1 MANSSPARALGRRL
15 RVNQTPAVYGCSPGG
30 SQPCGDALPT
40 LPDPVRGVVGQQ
52 PRELDPLR
60 SPRDLFGWQLRRLRE
75 VRGLSQEALGLEV
88 HLSGAAIGS
97 YERGRSLPAE
107 DEARRLD
114 EVLGGNG
121 LLFASWHL
129 DAQSTQHA
137 DGHADSAAVSMRGDA
152 RPVTM
157 ETPDRPPTLEDQ
169 LSASA
174 ELAAEFGAWTEQLQ
188 GGAVMLEV
196 LHQRVRRLAHS
207 CLTLP
212 PGAVMRY
219 AEPLSREV
227 FRLAREPRKPA
238 VARDMYALAAQL
250 CTLLGWLAGDLGA
263 LDAAELHARA
273 AWASADAAQDA
284 ESSAWALALQA
295 KNAFWRRDF
304 LGSAELAQR
313 GQRHAGAGT
322 SLLMLVC
329 QEADAY
335 SELGATQPT
344 VEALRRAD
352 DGAEQIRTADTLGG
366 LFGCSPARHAAYAAA
381 CNLRLGADYA
391 DRALTEAERGLGL
404 ADERTSFGSV
414 AQLHITR
421 TLAQASAGRIDA
433 AAEAARPVLE
443 LPPPQRMATVVGR
456 LKPLAG
462 LLDRP
467 SVRSSPLARDLRAQ
481 VLDFC
486 DAADSRRA
494 LPSGTEDSDG

>member
-1 MANSSPARALGRRL
+1 M
-15 RVNQTPAVYGCSPGG
+15 
-30 SQPCGDALPT
+30 
-40 LPDPVRGVVGQQ
+40 GQQ

-75 VRGLSQEALGLEV
+75 GRGLSQEALGLEV

-114 EVLGGNG
+114 ELLGANG
-121 LLFASWHL
+121 LLLASWHL
-129 DAQSTQHA
+129 DAVGPHGDS
-137 DGHADSAAVSMRGDA
+137 DADSPAVSIRGEA

-157 ETPDRPPTLEDQ
+157 EAPNRPAPLEDQ

-174 ELAAEFGAWTEQLQ
+174 EQAAEFGAWAEQLP
-188 GGAVMLEV
+188 GGSVMVEV

-212 PGAVMRY
+212 PAVVMRY
-219 AEPLSREV
+219 AEPLGREV
-227 FRLAREPRKPA
+227 FRLAREPRRPA
-238 VARDMYALAAQL
+238 VARDLYAVAAQL
-250 CTLLGWLAGDLGA
+250 CTMLGWLAGDLGA

-273 AWASADAAQDA
+273 AWAAADAAQDA

-304 LGSAELAQR
+304 LGSAQLAQR
-313 GQRHAGAGT
+313 GQRYAGAGT
-322 SLLMLVC
+322 SMLMLVC

-335 SELGATQPT
+335 SELGAADRT
-344 VEALRRAD
+344 VDALRRAD
-352 DGAEQIRTADTLGG
+352 NTAERICGADSVGG
-366 LFGCSPARHAAYAAA
+366 LFGCSAARHAAYAAA

-391 DRALTEAERGLGL
+391 DRALVEADRGLGL
-404 ADERTSFGSV
+404 VDASTSFGSV
-414 AQLHITR
+414 AQIHITR
-421 TLAQASAGRIDA
+421 ALAQATAGRLDA

-443 LPPPQRMATVVGR
+443 LPPPQRMATVIGR

-462 LLDRP
+462 LLERP
-467 SVRSSPLARDLRAQ
+467 AVRSSPTARELRTQ

-486 DAADSRRA
+486 DAAPTRRA
-494 LPSGTEDSDG
+494 LPAGTENTHG